1 MTTHKDVESARISPE
16 ILSKNSQQDAKPKPR
31 TKQQKANAKPYRFPY
46 TIK

>member
-1 MTTHKDVESARISPE
+1 MTVYKDAESARVSPE
-16 ILSKNSQQDAKPKPR
+16 VLSKNDKETTEPKPR